1 MPDALFLNMMRY
13 LNELY
18 EEKKLNREQV
28 VKLAEF
34 VVAIT
39 EECEGKPAQKTETT
53 AKRKGFIDIETMQ
66 ILHDVVPELRDKL
79 ESDGMVL
86 T

>member
-18 EEKKLNREQV
+18 EKKKLNREQV
-28 VKLAEF
+28 VKLVEF

-53 AKRKGFIDIETMQ
+53 AKRKDLLDIETMQ
-66 ILHDVVPELRDKL
+66 ILHDVVPELRGRFD
-79 ESDGMVL
+79 SDAKVL